1 MSAAPA
7 FRFSILPDRG
17 VLAITGEDRVK
28 YLQGLVSNDV
38 RLVAPDRAIYAW
50 FMTPQGKYLHDF
62 LIFETGDAL
71 LLDVEAGRRDDL
83 LRRLKMYKLR
93 SKITLE
99 DRTGEYLVA
108 AAFDN
113 AGAGDGAA
121 AAFGPAGAARGAA
134 QAVAGG
140 WAAVDPRTEKLGARL
155 ILPRETAAAT
165 LAGRGGTEADFADY
179 DMLRLSLAVADGA
192 RDLVPEKSIAL
203 ENGMDD
209 LGALS
214 WDKGCYMGQELT
226 ARTKYR
232 GLVKKQLILL
242 NYQGDAPDAGTP
254 VALDGREAGELRS
267 SRGGL
272 ALALMRLDELE
283 AAKASPAAALTAGTT
298 RLFVPGSEQR

>member
-1 MSAAPA
+1 MTAAPA
-7 FRFSILPDRG
+7 FQFSILPDRG

-38 RLVAPDRAIYAW
+38 RLAAPDRAIYAW

-71 LLDVEAGRRDDL
+71 LLDVEAARRDDL

-99 DRTGEYLVA
+99 DQTDRYVVA
-108 AAFDN
+108 AAF
-113 AGAGDGAA
+113 AGDGAGGA
-121 AAFGPAGAARGAA
+121 AAGFGLADAPRGAA
-134 QAVAGG
+134 FAVAGG
-140 WAAVDPRTEKLGARL
+140 WAASDPRTEKLGVRV

-165 LAGRGGTEADFADY
+165 LAERGGAQADFADY

-192 RDLVPEKSIAL
+192 RDLIPEKSIAL
-203 ENGMDD
+203 ENGMDA

-232 GLVKKQLILL
+232 GLVKKQLISLS
-242 NYQGDAPDAGTP
+242 YQGEAPEAGTL
-254 VALDGREAGELRS
+254 VTLDGREAGELRS
-267 SRGGL
+267 SRDGL
-272 ALALMRLDELE
+272 ALALLRLDELE
-283 AAKASPAAALTAGTT
+283 AAKASPTAVLTAGEV
-298 RLFVPGSEQR
+298 RLSLPDSEQR

>member
-1 MSAAPA
+1 MTAAPA
-7 FRFSILPDRG
+7 FQYSILPDRG

-28 YLQGLVSNDV
+28 YLQGLVSNDA
-38 RLVAPDRAIYAW
+38 RLAAPDRAIYAW

-71 LLDVEAGRRDDL
+71 LLDVEAARRDDL

-99 DRTGEYLVA
+99 DRTGHYIVA
-108 AAFDN
+108 AGFSA
-113 AGAGDGAA
+113 GAA
-121 AAFGPAGAARGAA
+121 AAFGLAGAPRGAA
-134 QAVAGG
+134 CAVAGG
-140 WAAVDPRTEKLGARL
+140 WAASDPRTEKLGVRV

-165 LAGRGGTEADFADY
+165 LLERGGAEADFADY

-192 RDLVPEKSIAL
+192 RDLIPEKSIAL
-203 ENGMDD
+203 ENGMDE

-232 GLVKKQLILL
+232 GLVKKQLISLS
-242 NYQGDAPDAGTP
+242 YQGEAPEAGTP

-272 ALALMRLDELE
+272 ALALLRLDELE
-283 AAKASPAAALTAGTT
+283 AAKASPTAALTAGGV
-298 RLFVPGSEQR
+298 RLSLPDSEQR